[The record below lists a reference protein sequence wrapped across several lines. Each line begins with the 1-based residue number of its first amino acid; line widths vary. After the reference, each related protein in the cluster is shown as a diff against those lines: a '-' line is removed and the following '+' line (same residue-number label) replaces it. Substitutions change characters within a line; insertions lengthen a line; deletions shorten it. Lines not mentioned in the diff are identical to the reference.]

1 MIFKLPH
8 KKTVLCVFQVSHRQY
23 VFLMLLQRSL
33 KALQQTL
40 QQDLEDMA
48 SKRERKD
55 TTHHVAEHQPFT
67 FCLGLLLKSAEV
79 SLLLKPVTQ
88 SEGARSPA
96 GSELSPSESRGT
108 LEPANEA
115 GEGSE
120 KGNEGSG
127 SDGGAAKLPC
137 TVDQLLCSVGLENGA
152 KQCPAPL
159 VPSSN
164 SAIHPDSN
172 QKPSEEERTPSKT
185 SVRSGSD
192 VGGEGTNNGLA
203 GGDEVV
209 LDCKT
214 KVSDGL
220 SDPLSSKDLSDKD
233 KTAAVKM
240 PQSVSRYLCAFNVS
254 PTKMISLPKAFIVL
268 MQHQYASA

>member
-1 MIFKLPH
+1 MILNDLMLKGA
-8 KKTVLCVFQVSHRQY
+8 LCVFQVSHRQY

-55 TTHHVAEHQPFT
+55 TTRHAADHQPFT

-79 SLLLKPVTQ
+79 SLLLNPVTQ
-88 SEGARSPA
+88 PEGARSPA

-115 GEGSE
+115 GEGS
-120 KGNEGSG
+120 G
-127 SDGGAAKLPC
+127 SDGGAAKQPC

-164 SAIHPDSN
+164 SATHLDAN
-172 QKPSEEERTPSKT
+172 QKPPEEERTSSKT

-192 VGGEGTNNGLA
+192 VGSEGTNNGLA
-203 GGDEVV
+203 AGDEVGS
-209 LDCKT
+209 DCKT
-214 KVSDGL
+214 QVSEAL
-220 SDPLSSKDLSDKD
+220 SEPLSSKDLNDKD
-233 KTAAVKM
+233 KPAAVRM
-240 PQSVSRYLCAFNVS
+240 PLSVSRYLCAFNFS
-254 PTKMISLPKAFIVL
+254 PTEMISLPVF
-268 MQHQYASA
+268 HF